1 MAKRL
6 ALGFLTAASLA
17 ILAAFF
23 VEVPAFAFAV
33 LLMAFPVALVTLAV
47 SRRGRVGRL
56 RLPLAVLFVMLQG
69 GVLGV
74 LALTASG
81 RTGPFGMPLSLHFL
95 LLAVWLGP
103 LVVTTVSYA
112 ALFSELGIDDELLGE
127 LERRRRG

>member
-1 MAKRL
+1 MTKRL

-23 VEVPAFAFAV
+23 VELPAFVFAALV
-33 LLMAFPVALVTLAV
+33 MAFPVALVTLAV
-47 SRRGRVGRL
+47 SRDGQLGRL
-56 RLPLAVLFVMLQG
+56 RAPLAVLFVMLQG

-74 LALTASG
+74 LALTGSG
-81 RTGPFGMPLSLHFL
+81 RTGSWGMPLSLHL
-95 LLAVWLGP
+95 LLLLVWLGP

-112 ALFSELGIDDELLGE
+112 AMFSELGIDDELLGE